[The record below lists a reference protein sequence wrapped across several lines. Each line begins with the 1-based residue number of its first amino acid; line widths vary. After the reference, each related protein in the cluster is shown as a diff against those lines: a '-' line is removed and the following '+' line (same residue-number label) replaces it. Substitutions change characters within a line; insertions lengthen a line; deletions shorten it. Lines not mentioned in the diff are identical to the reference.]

1 MKIKLQDV
9 LPNPFRDMDR
19 YPVNQSKIDQLTRSI
34 ESTGFW
40 DNVVARQVGNK
51 VEVAYGHHRLSALKA
66 MYDPDVE
73 FDWIV
78 RDLDDEKMLRM
89 MADENL
95 QEWEHSSAIVR
106 ETVRAVV
113 LAAASG
119 TIYLQPPAKD
129 TGENKI
135 RYAPSFSYGKRPSSS
150 LEERPYT
157 SDSIAIFLGQTGKSS
172 LNTTGIR
179 YALRAL
185 SLIENGHVL
194 EKEFAGLSA
203 YKCRPLIEEAEKAV
217 VRSES
222 ITRAAKRAIDIDTT
236 PAQKKHIEKTANE
249 QVKRVVRSTAKAVS
263 GALKADGGTVQSAKI
278 AAAEVRA
285 EHTGGEEVPDINRAA
300 ISVAK
305 SLRDFLDPE
314 KAMGAKL
321 EQLKKFK
328 NHISGEANRDIVYS
342 INDLIDAA
350 QAYLRAFDK

>member
-19 YPVNQSKIDQLTRSI
+19 YPVNQAKIDQLTRSI

-66 MYDPDVE
+66 MYDPNVE

-78 RDLDDEKMLRM
+78 RDLDDETMLRM

-119 TIYLQPPAKD
+119 AIYLQPPTD
-129 TGENKI
+129 RNHEQW
-135 RYAPSFSYGKRPSSS
+135 RYAPSFVAGKMVSS
-150 LEERPYT
+150 RDAHPYNAE
-157 SDSIAIFLGQTGKSS
+157 SIAKFLGQTSRSS
-172 LNTTGIR
+172 LNATGIK

-185 SLIENGHVL
+185 SLIEAGHVL